1 MSTVSTGLTA
11 RVETRADLAA
21 LADRM
26 LRAARNH
33 GSPGHARITLPGEPG
48 GYGTDVDGLEG
59 FARTLLV
66 AGFRL
71 AGARGEDPDGLA
83 EWYAAGF
90 DAGTDPASPERWV
103 RPAEHGQAKVEAAS
117 LALVL
122 DLTREQIWERLSG
135 SVQERVV
142 DYLSEVVGDQT
153 YPANNWLWF
162 RITVE
167 TFLRSVGGPWSLED
181 VESDLARHD
190 SYYRGDGWYA
200 DGASRAFDHY
210 SGWAMQLYPVLW
222 ARMRG
227 AEDLAAP
234 RRATDVERLDR
245 YVQDAVRLVGGDG
258 APLIEGRSL
267 IYRFASAAPLWAAAI
282 ARVPSTSPGLLRRA
296 ALRTVDHF
304 VSRGTPDAEGLLPI
318 GWHRPW
324 RPLAQSYSG
333 TGSPYWAAKGL
344 LGLVLDADDPVWT
357 APDASLPVEE
367 GDTLTAVAPAGWIVS
382 GTAGDGLVR
391 VVNHGTDHGV
401 EGEPGSDSPLYA
413 RFGYSTA
420 TFPMLDR
427 ESWSAPWDQAVVL
440 LADDGRATHRTGMH
454 ATTPRI
460 DGSGQDAVGVVAS
473 HGTVHR
479 VDEDESLGLGKGHA
493 LGVPGTPRPAGRVR
507 VVSLVRGAWE
517 VRLVRVE
524 EISPGDTAPKLRVGG
539 WPVSGDDAGQG
550 DAAPDLLPGAVAA
563 TAAGVTS
570 TLAPVLGAWELGVET
585 RQDASPLGPTAVP
598 WSVQHAEP
606 GAWAGVL
613 LGLSS
618 APLAG
623 GRARVDLDGT
633 VVTVTWPDGRSTGH
647 DLAPEMSSDG
657 HERRRP

>member
-1 MSTVSTGLTA
+1 MSTEPTP
-11 RVETRADLAA
+11 RIETRADLAG

-26 LRAARNH
+26 LRAARAH
-33 GSPGHARITLPGEPG
+33 GSPGHARITLPGDPG

-71 AGARGEDPDGLA
+71 AGSRGEDPDGLA

-103 RPAEHGQAKVEAAS
+103 RPSEHGQAKVEAAS

-122 DLTREQIWERLSG
+122 DLTREQLWDRLSPA
-135 SVQERVV
+135 VQERVV
-142 DYLSEVVGDQT
+142 DYLSEVVGDRT

-167 TFLRSVGGPWSLED
+167 TFLRSVDGPWSRED
-181 VESDLARHD
+181 VEEDLARHD

-245 YVQDAVRLVGGDG
+245 YVQDAVRLVGADG
-258 APLIEGRSL
+258 SPLVQGRSL
-267 IYRFASAAPLWAAAI
+267 IYRFASAAPFWAGAV
-282 ARVPSTSPGLLRRA
+282 ARVPSTPPGLLRHA
-296 ALRTVDHF
+296 ALSTVDHF
-304 VSRGTPDAEGLLPI
+304 VSRGAPGPDGLLSI
-318 GWHRPW
+318 GWYRPW

-344 LGLVLDADDPVWT
+344 LGLALDEDDPVWT
-357 APDASLPVEE
+357 APAEPLPVEE
-367 GDTLTAVAPAGWIVS
+367 TDTLTAVAPAGWIVS
-382 GTAGDGLVR
+382 GTATDGLVR

-401 EGEPGSDSPLYA
+401 EGEAGSDSPLYA

-420 TFPMLDR
+420 TFPLLDR
-427 ESWSAPWDQAVVL
+427 ESWSAPLDQAVVL
-440 LADDGRATHRTGMH
+440 LDEHGRPTHRTGMRSD
-454 ATTPRI
+454 APRI
-460 DGSGQDAVGVVAS
+460 DGEGRDAVGVVAS
-473 HGTVHR
+473 GGPVHR
-479 VDEDESLGLGKGHA
+479 VDEDESRGLGIGHA
-493 LGVPGTPRPAGRVR
+493 LGVPGTPRPVGELR
-507 VVSLVRGAWE
+507 VVSLVRGPWE

-524 EISPGDTAPKLRVGG
+524 SLEPAAGATPTLRVGG
-539 WPVSGDDAGQG
+539 WPVSGDDAAPAT
-550 DAAPDLLPGAVAA
+550 AAPDEARPGTVAA
-563 TAAGVTS
+563 SAGEVTS
-570 TLAPVLGAWELGVET
+570 VLAPVLGAWQSGVAT
-585 RQDASPLGPTAVP
+585 RADASPLGPAAVP
-598 WSVQHAEP
+598 WAARPAET
-606 GAWAGVL
+606 GAWSGVL
-613 LGLSS
+613 LGLSA
-618 APLAG
+618 APVAPG
-623 GRARVDLDGT
+623 PAHVDLDGT
-633 VVTVTWPDGRSTGH
+633 VVRVTWPDGRTTRH
-647 DLAPEMSSDG
+647 DLAPGTSPDLPG
-657 HERRRP
+657 HRRP

>member
-1 MSTVSTGLTA
+1 MSTLPTT

-21 LADRM
+21 LADGM
-26 LRAARNH
+26 LRAARAH
-33 GSPGHARITLPGEPG
+33 GSPGHARITLPGAPG

-71 AGARGEDPDGLA
+71 AGSRGEDPDGLA

-103 RPAEHGQAKVEAAS
+103 RPSEHGQAKVEAAS

-122 DLTREQIWERLSG
+122 DLTREQLWDRLSPT
-135 SVQERVV
+135 VQQRVV
-142 DYLSEVVGDQT
+142 DYLSEVVGDRT

-167 TFLRSVGGPWSLED
+167 TFLRSVGGPWSRED
-181 VESDLARHD
+181 VEEDLARHD

-234 RRATDVERLDR
+234 RRETDVERLDR
-245 YVQDAVRLVGGDG
+245 YVQDAVRLVGADG
-258 APLIEGRSL
+258 SPLVQGRSL
-267 IYRFASAAPLWAAAI
+267 IYRFASAAPLWAGAI
-282 ARVPSTSPGLLRRA
+282 ARVPSTPPGLLRHA

-304 VSRGTPDAEGLLPI
+304 VSRGAPDADGLLSI
-318 GWHRPW
+318 GWYGPW

-344 LGLVLDADDPVWT
+344 LGLALDEDDPVWT
-357 APDASLPVEE
+357 APAEPLPVEE
-367 GDTLTAVAPAGWIVS
+367 ADTLTVVEPAGWIAS
-382 GTAGDGLVR
+382 GTAADGLVR

-401 EGEPGSDSPLYA
+401 EGEAGSDSPLYA

-420 TFPMLDR
+420 TFPLLDR
-427 ESWSAPWDQAVVL
+427 ESWSAPLDQAVVL
-440 LADDGRATHRTGMH
+440 LDDDGRPTHRTGMRST
-454 ATTPRI
+454 APRV
-460 DGSGQDAVGVVAS
+460 DGSGERAVGVAAS
-473 HGTVHR
+473 HGPVHW
-479 VDEDESLGLGKGHA
+479 VDEDESLGLGMGHA
-493 LGVPGTPRPAGRVR
+493 LGVPGTPRPAGHVR
-507 VVSLVRGAWE
+507 VVSLVRGPWE

-524 EISPGDTAPKLRVGG
+524 HLAPAPGVPALRVGG
-539 WPVSGDDAGQG
+539 WPVSGDDAGPAEAG
-550 DAAPDLLPGAVAA
+550 APGAVAA
-563 TAAGVTS
+563 SAGEVTS
-570 TLAPVLGAWELGVET
+570 VLAPLLGDWECGVDT
-585 RQDASPLGPTAVP
+585 RPDASPLGPAAVP
-598 WSVQHAEP
+598 WASRPAET
-606 GAWAGVL
+606 GVWAAVL
-613 LGLSS
+613 LGLSA
-618 APLAG
+618 APVAEG
-623 GRARVDLDGT
+623 PARADLDGT
-633 VVTVTWPDGRSTGH
+633 RISVTWPDGLTTRH
-647 DLAPEMSSDG
+647 DLASETATDG
-657 HERRRP
+657 DRRRRP